1 MKVVLK
7 GTNSRADGI
16 GFVLRHIHSH
26 VHTQREPENRG
37 TYTHTCTHRE
47 PENRGL
53 RLRGALPDQPQRTC
67 HSFCERFS
75 QVNNLL

>member
-47 PENRGL
+47 PENRGTYTHTCTHT
-53 RLRGALPDQPQRTC
+53 GSPRT
-67 HSFCERFS
+67 
-75 QVNNLL
+75 VD